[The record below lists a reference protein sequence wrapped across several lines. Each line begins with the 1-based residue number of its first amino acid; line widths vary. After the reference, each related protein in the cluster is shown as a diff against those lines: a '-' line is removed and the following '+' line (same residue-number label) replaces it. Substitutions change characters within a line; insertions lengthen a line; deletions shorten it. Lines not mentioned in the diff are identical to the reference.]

1 MSATQKKLIG
11 IAALLGA
18 IAAYWFLLLAPKQ
31 EEASALADKV
41 ATKQA
46 AVDSAKETLATY
58 EQARGAYRSNYAT
71 VVRLGKAVPGDDDV
85 RSLMVQLS
93 SASRRAGVDFETISV
108 GGAAA
113 EASDSTAASAGSA
126 TPPPG
131 AQSVGSA
138 GFWVMPLQFSF
149 GGQFE
154 DLSVFFAKLERF
166 VSVSEKTVDVT
177 GRLLRVDS
185 LHVAPESAGSRRLR
199 AEVGASSYLVPPT
212 QGVTGGASPTAPAAT
227 QASTNGGSTPPTTPP
242 TTSAT
247 TTGASVR

>member
-1 MSATQKKLIG
+1 VRATQKKLIG
-11 IAALLGA
+11 LAALLGA
-18 IAAYWFLLLAPKQ
+18 VAAYWFLLLAPKQ
-31 EEASALADKV
+31 EEASALADQV

-46 AVDSAKETLATY
+46 EVDTAQATVATY
-58 EQARGAYRSNYAT
+58 EKARAAYRGNYAT

-85 RSLMVQLS
+85 RSLMVQLY
-93 SASRRAGVDFETISV
+93 SASNRAGVDFETISV

-113 EASDSTAASAGSA
+113 GADSSTAATPKAGE

-138 GFWVMPLQFSF
+138 GFWVMPLKFSF
-149 GGQFE
+149 GGQFS

-166 VSVSEKTVDVT
+166 VTVTEQQVDVT

-185 LHVAPESAGSRRLR
+185 LRVSPQSAGSRRLR
-199 AEVGASSYLVPPT
+199 AEVGASSYLVPPS
-212 QGVTGGASPTAPAAT
+212 QGVTGGASPSGPAAV
-227 QASTNGGSTPPTTPP
+227 QASTPGGTPGTTPP